1 MDNLILSDN
10 NKNENGKNSSFE
22 LAKFFVDLDNNLKNL
37 KIKSYSASMPTFKEV
52 FLNVVAVDSKIEDQ
66 KTEKKYINFLL
77 QIMIMI

>member
-1 MDNLILSDN
+1 
-10 NKNENGKNSSFE
+10 
-22 LAKFFVDLDNNLKNL
+22 
-37 KIKSYSASMPTFKEV
+37 MPTFKDV